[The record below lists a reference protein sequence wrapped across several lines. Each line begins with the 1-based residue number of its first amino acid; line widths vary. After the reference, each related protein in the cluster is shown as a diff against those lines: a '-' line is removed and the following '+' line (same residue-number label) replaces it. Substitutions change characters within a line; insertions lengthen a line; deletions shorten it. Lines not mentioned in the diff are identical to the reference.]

1 MAFECSQ
8 HGFFPTNFTCPQCA
22 LGIEDRC
29 PRHPHLIKGPHG
41 CAECRYE
48 KNAQTARSLDKAAT
62 PQLQRGAGA
71 DFAKALTG
79 KNHPYHALAT
89 VLLSAYEQ
97 AAMGKG
103 KERHAQE
110 RPFTEQPMQTISDL
124 VGDHNGLAY
133 QAIKK
138 IQESQRL
145 PHDRAIAE
153 LRGAIVYT
161 AGNVIYREKNHG

>member
-1 MAFECSQ
+1 MPINCPAHGYFERNTLCPTCEYENGQALRPAPAQ
-8 HGFFPTNFTCPQCA
+8 H
-22 LGIEDRC
+22 
-29 PRHPHLIKGPHG
+29 
-41 CAECRYE
+41 
-48 KNAQTARSLDKAAT
+48 
-62 PQLQRGAGA
+62 GAGA
-71 DFAKALTG
+71 DFSKALTD
-79 KNHPYHALAT
+79 KKHPYHALAT
-89 VLLSAYEQ
+89 ALLSAYEQ

-161 AGNVIYREKNHG
+161 AGNVIYREKHHG